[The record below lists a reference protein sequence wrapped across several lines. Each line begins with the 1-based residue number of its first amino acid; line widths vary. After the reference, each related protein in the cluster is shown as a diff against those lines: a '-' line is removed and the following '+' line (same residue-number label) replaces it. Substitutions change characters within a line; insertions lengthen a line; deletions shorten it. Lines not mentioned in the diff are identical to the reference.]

1 MSLSD
6 VVNVSITRDTATV
19 STIAFDT
26 IALLSSEVNTANK
39 IEFVSSLEAAKELLT
54 GGSEAFAYKVLAT
67 IFMQN
72 PHPSRVALI
81 PYSLSGSVTDALDDA
96 VEASDD
102 WYYLVFAPADHTDI
116 TGTMEDIADWVETKI
131 KVCGLVTKDVNVI
144 NKSAVEDEA
153 SIAYYINNKGYA
165 RTFVC
170 YDANCDSNATSP
182 QFINAAIL
190 SVISTWTPGSYTC
203 KFKKLA
209 GVTPSKLTSTQL
221 ANAEAKNVNTYVS
234 KGDRGMFQQGT
245 TGEGEWI
252 DTIVFS
258 DWIKSQIG
266 VNVFSSL
273 INNKKIPFDDV
284 GLGIIESKV
293 SAALEAGISSGGF
306 TQLQKDEDGNVTG
319 GYVIMTPKASE
330 ISSNDKNARRIS
342 SSNPIR
348 FIGFLSGAIHAVT
361 IQGSITV

>member
-54 GGSEAFAYKVLAT
+54 GGSEALAYTVLSN

-72 PHPSRVALI
+72 PHPSKVALI
-81 PYSLSGSVTDALDDA
+81 PYTAGDVVDALDDA
-96 VEASDD
+96 VEANNN
-102 WYYLVFAPADHTDI
+102 WYYLVFAPVNNAAALDD
-116 TGTMEDIADWVETKI
+116 MKSIADWIETKT
-131 KVCGLVTKDVNVI
+131 KVCGLVTKDATVI
-144 NKSAVEDEA
+144 TDSEDA
-153 SIAYYINNKGYA
+153 TSIAAYLKSKGYA
-165 RTFVC
+165 RTYIC
-170 YDANCDSNATSP
+170 YDADCDDSASSP
-182 QFINAAIL
+182 QFINAGIASL
-190 SVISTWTPGSYTC
+190 ISTWTPGSYTC
-203 KFKKLA
+203 KFKKLS
-209 GVTPSKLTSTQL
+209 GVAPSNLTSTQL
-221 ANAEAKNVNTYVS
+221 TNAENKNVNTYISVA
-234 KGDRGMFQQGT
+234 GRGMFQHGVVA
-245 TGEGEWI
+245 EGEWI
-252 DTIVFS
+252 DTIVFC
-258 DWIKSQIG
+258 DWIKSQIE
-266 VNVFSSL
+266 VNVFSAL

-284 GLGIIESKV
+284 GIGIIESKI

-306 TQLQKDEDGNVTG
+306 TQLQKDEDGNVIG

-330 ISSNDKNARRIS
+330 ISANDKNARKIT

-361 IQGSITV
+361 IQGSVTV